1 MLINANVIHSNKAI
15 SFNKYILLQIP
26 LDFIENFISNIQ
38 QVKFIVNDGQENEL
52 KQQKINKIKAFLRK
66 MKELDDKCEENFLL
80 YFNCLLFELLCLI
93 QRDFSEKVY
102 QIDVSQKQQD
112 LVKLNEVLDYV
123 AKNYIRAIP
132 LDEIA
137 QVAGFQV
144 KYFCRFFKKHMG
156 ITFLEYQNEVRLSY
170 IYSDLLNTDELI
182 SHILEK
188 YGFNNYKLFMRMFK
202 MRFGNTPLKIR
213 KQQKMK

>member
-1 MLINANVIHSNKAI
+1 M
-15 SFNKYILLQIP
+15 
-26 LDFIENFISNIQ
+26 
-38 QVKFIVNDGQENEL
+38 
-52 KQQKINKIKAFLRK
+52 
-66 MKELDDKCEENFLL
+66 
-80 YFNCLLFELLCLI
+80 
-93 QRDFSEKVY
+93 
-102 QIDVSQKQQD
+102 
-112 LVKLNEVLDYV
+112 
-123 AKNYIRAIP
+123 
-132 LDEIA
+132 
-137 QVAGFQV
+137 